1 MTDHTE
7 QTMLAAIEILK
18 QAPFAFAATYEY
30 PGFISVSF
38 NNGDGTTRHYQTGA
52 ANTTYTV
59 DYLPTGEMGESGD
72 EGGDTGLRVDDPSV
86 TGYSLAVQF
95 AAVIDRI
102 ENSK

>member
-18 QAPFAFAATYEY
+18 QAPFSFSATYEY
-30 PGFISVSF
+30 PGFILVSF
-38 NNGDGTTRHYQTGA
+38 DNGDGTTRHYQTGA
-52 ANTTYTV
+52 ANPTYTV
-59 DYLPTGEMGESGD
+59 DYLPTGEIGENG
-72 EGGDTGLRVDDPSV
+72 EGGDTGLRVDDTTV

-102 ENSK
+102 ENGK